1 MNPVHPIL
9 VCGLDEGLYHKN
21 GIRVNCAHY
30 EKFRKKFCGEQR
42 VIGSPEFGGTRYESL
57 VVNSQLLCDFR
68 ARDNFLKCLVP
79 SRVGVLEV
87 EISFDL
93 GRREGS
99 EDEGDDLAFDE
110 VEVNRCGKTEMT
122 PFGQVQEFYIEIWNR
137 NAVDDALS
145 DISEVEGEVLGDK
158 KSFVVG
164 VGPIKRTRNRTVWK
178 DMGVVFITSI
188 IERGCDLDFK
198 GEDTSDYLN
207 GRDRDRKGDRQD
219 VGK

>member
-1 MNPVHPIL
+1 MNPVYPIL
-9 VCGLDEGLYHKN
+9 VCGLDEGLHHKN
-21 GIRVNCAHY
+21 GTRVDCAHC
-30 EKFRKKFCGEQR
+30 EKFRKKFCSEQR
-42 VIGSPEFGGTRYESL
+42 VIGSPEFGGTRHETL
-57 VVNSQLLCDFR
+57 VVDSQLLGDFR
-68 ARDNFLKCLVP
+68 ARDDFLKSLVP

-93 GRREGS
+93 GRREGP

-122 PFGQVQEFYIEIWNR
+122 LVRQVQEFYAEIGNR
-137 NAVDDALS
+137 SAVDDALS
-145 DISEVEGEVLGDK
+145 DISEVDGEVLGNK
-158 KSFVVG
+158 KSFAVRVS
-164 VGPIKRTRNRTVWK
+164 PTERTKNGTVRK

-188 IERGCDLDFK
+188 VECGCDLDFE

-207 GRDRDRKGDRQD
+207 GREIVMGDRRD